1 MRCAGIDVGTNTVLC
16 LIADTDGSSVT
27 AVEDHAE
34 IVRLGEGLDRSGEL
48 KPEAVARALAAL
60 QRMIAR
66 VRKLG
71 CAHVVGVGTEAL
83 RRARN
88 GSLFVNEATALLG
101 SVGGRF
107 FVIDGEREARLSWR
121 AVRAAFPLLAGARTV
136 VDIGGGSTELLVG
149 DRDGAIARDG
159 VVSLPIGS
167 VRLTER
173 LLKHDPPTA
182 DEKAELVGTID
193 EALAQAP
200 SARGTV
206 VGIAGTVTT
215 LAAISLGITTYDAER
230 VHGMTL
236 SYDVLRNITETLGDT
251 PLADRRRTPGLDPKR
266 ADVIYAG
273 AVILSRVLTRAGAD
287 QVVVSDRGIR
297 WGLVYEAAG
306 LG

>member
-1 MRCAGIDVGTNTVLC
+1 MRCAGIDVGTNTLLC
-16 LIADTDGSSVT
+16 LIADTDGQAVT

-48 KPEAVARALAAL
+48 KPEAIARSLAVLDRYVAR
-60 QRMIAR
+60 IAE
-66 VRKLG
+66 LE
-71 CAHVVGVGTEAL
+71 CAHVAAVGTEAL
-83 RRARN
+83 RRAKN
-88 GSLFVNEATALLG
+88 GMVFVNEATSRLG
-101 SVGGRF
+101 RVGGRF

-121 AVRAAFPLLAGARTV
+121 AVRAAFPSLSGTRTV
-136 VDIGGGSTELLVG
+136 LDIGGGSTELLVG
-149 DRDGAIARDG
+149 ESEIEG

-173 LLKHDPPTA
+173 LLHHDPPSPE
-182 DEKAELVGTID
+182 EKAALARTVD
-193 EALAQAP
+193 EALAGAP
-200 SARGTV
+200 PPRGTV

-215 LAAISLGITTYDAER
+215 LAAMSLGITTYDAER

-236 SYDVLRNITETLGDT
+236 SYSVLQNMTKRLGET
-251 PLADRRRTPGLDPKR
+251 PLADRRRTPGLDPRR

-273 AVILSRVLTRAGAD
+273 AVILERVLARAGAEELL
-287 QVVVSDRGIR
+287 VSDRGIR

>member
-1 MRCAGIDVGTNTVLC
+1 MRCAGIDVGTNTLLC
-16 LIADTDGSSVT
+16 LIADTDGKTVT

-34 IVRLGEGLDRSGEL
+34 IVRLGEGLDQSGEL
-48 KPEAVARALAAL
+48 KPEAIARSLAVLDRYVAR
-60 QRMIAR
+60 IAE
-66 VRKLG
+66 LG
-71 CAHVVGVGTEAL
+71 CAHVAAVGTEAL

-88 GSLFVNEATALLG
+88 GMVFVNEATARLG
-101 SVGGRF
+101 RVGGRF

-121 AVRAAFPLLAGARTV
+121 AVRAAFPTLSGPRTV
-136 VDIGGGSTELLVG
+136 LDIGGGSTELLVG
-149 DRDGAIARDG
+149 EAEIEG

-173 LLKHDPPTA
+173 LLHHDPPTVEETA
-182 DEKAELVGTID
+182 ALVRTID
-193 EALAQAP
+193 EALAGAP
-200 SARGTV
+200 PPRGTV

-215 LAAISLGITTYDAER
+215 LAAMSLGITTYDAER

-236 SYDVLRNITETLGDT
+236 SYSVLQNMTTMLGVT
-251 PLADRRRTPGLDPKR
+251 PLADRRRTPGLDPRR

-273 AVILSRVLTRAGAD
+273 AVILERVLARAGAREFL
-287 QVVVSDRGIR
+287 VSDRGIR